1 MMNIPPSEAKALTLA
16 EYDGIMHH
24 WNAANGGDQ
33 DEIEAPSIEQTEAR
47 RARLEARGIK
57 VLH

>member
-1 MMNIPPSEAKALTLA
+1 MMNIPPSEARELTLA
-16 EYDGIMHH
+16 EYQGILHN
-24 WNAANGGDQ
+24 WNRAQGGEEELEPPTQ
-33 DEIEAPSIEQTEAR
+33 EKLAER